1 MKDGYDL
8 WVLDVKNG
16 DQTQVT
22 THKGSDFSPVWASDN
37 SIYFASNRMGDI
49 NIWEFKSPF

>member
-1 MKDGYDL
+1 LKDGYDL